1 MDLPVTKNEVYE
13 MTIDD
18 LGSGG
23 EGIGKIDGFTMFVEN
38 ALPQEKVMI
47 LVLKLK
53 KNYGFGKLL
62 KVIEPSPYRIKPKCW
77 DAKQCGGCQLQ
88 HMSYEGQLRYKTKCV
103 KDDIERIGKKKGIEV
118 PPAIG
123 MDEPW
128 FYRNKAQFPVGESR
142 DGKLEIGFF
151 AKRSHRIVDTRVCYL
166 QDQCNTEI
174 IEVIRAFMEEFEIS
188 AYNEEMHK
196 GLVRHIFTRIGR
208 KSGEI
213 MVCLVINGYKIP
225 QEEILV
231 ERLRQIDGM
240 KSIMLNVNTEKTNVV
255 LQGKTKTL
263 WGSDTIQDDI
273 DGITFEISPLSFY
286 QVNPV
291 QTEVLYKKALEFA
304 DLSGDETVL
313 DLYCG
318 IGTIS
323 LFFARKA
330 KSVFGVD
337 IIPEAIADARENA
350 LRNGIENVRFEV
362 GAAEEVI
369 PALYGKGELKA
380 DVIVV
385 DPPRKGCDEALL
397 ETITLLAPKK
407 LVYVS
412 CNPAT
417 LARDIAYLGERGFAV
432 KKIQPV
438 DQFPATVHVETCVL
452 LSHKNSH
459 TSAPSL

>member
-1 MDLPVTKNEVYE
+1 MELPVEKNKEYV

-23 EGIGKIDGFTMFVEN
+23 EGIGKINGFTVFVEN
-38 ALPQEKVMI
+38 ALPEEKIMVLI
-47 LVLKLK
+47 LKLK
-53 KNYGFGKLL
+53 KNYGFGKLIR
-62 KVIEPSPYRIKPKCW
+62 VIEPSPYRVKPKCW
-77 DAKQCGGCQLQ
+77 IAKQCGGCQLQ

-103 KDDIERIGKKKGIEV
+103 KDDIERIGKQKGIEV
-118 PPAIG
+118 PPVIG
-123 MDEPW
+123 MEEPW

-151 AKRSHRIVDTRVCYL
+151 AKRSHRIVDTRVCYI
-166 QDQCNTEI
+166 QDKCNTEI
-174 IEVIRAFMEEFEIS
+174 IEAIRGFMEEFEIS
-188 AYNEEMHK
+188 AYREETHK

-213 MVCLVINGYKIP
+213 MVCLVINGHKLP
-225 QEEILV
+225 HEEILI
-231 ERLRQIDGM
+231 ERLRQIQGM
-240 KSIMLNVNTEKTNVV
+240 KSIMLNVNTEKTNVI

-263 WGSDTIQDDI
+263 WGSNTISDDI
-273 DGITFEISPLSFY
+273 DGIAFEISPLSFY

-304 DLSGDETVL
+304 ALTGEETVL

-337 IIPEAIADARENA
+337 IIPEAIADAKENA

-362 GAAEEVI
+362 GAAEELI
-369 PALYGKGELKA
+369 PALYEKGELKA

-397 ETITLLAPKK
+397 ETIALVAPKK

-417 LARDIAYLGERGFAV
+417 LARDIAYLGGKGFEV

-438 DQFPATVHVETCVL
+438 DQFPSTVHVETVVL
-452 LSHKNSH
+452 MSRKDK
-459 TSAPSL
+459 